1 MHYDEQ
7 RENDI
12 TNASNNVCNK
22 SAIKINLT
30 LPYPPSVNHYYGNRT
45 NGGKYIKSKG
55 QQFRSAVNNIFLLNG
70 SDKKLDQLLKLTLSV
85 YPPDKRKRDIDN
97 ILKALLDS
105 LTNAKVYLDDSLIKQ
120 LDITWHI
127 GGIVKEGR
135 VDLII
140 EPKERL

>member
-7 RENDI
+7 RKNDI
-12 TNASNNVCNK
+12 INVSNDK
-22 SAIKINLT
+22 ETKINLT

-45 NGGKYIKSKG
+45 NGGKYIKPKG
-55 QQFRSAVNNIFLLNG
+55 QQFRRAVNNIVLLNG
-70 SDKKLDQLLKLTLSV
+70 SNQKLDQLLKLTLSV

-120 LDITWHI
+120 LNITWHM
-127 GGIVKEGR
+127 GGIVKDGR
-135 VDLII
+135 VYLLI
-140 EPKERL
+140 ESKESN

>member
-55 QQFRSAVNNIFLLNG
+55 QQFRSAVNNIVLLNG

>member
-12 TNASNNVCNK
+12 TNVSTNVNND

-55 QQFRSAVNNIFLLNG
+55 QQFRSAVNNIVLLNG
-70 SDKKLDQLLKLTLSV
+70 SDKKLDQF
-85 YPPDKRKRDIDN
+85 
-97 ILKALLDS
+97 
-105 LTNAKVYLDDSLIKQ
+105 
-120 LDITWHI
+120 
-127 GGIVKEGR
+127 
-135 VDLII
+135 
-140 EPKERL
+140 

>member
-1 MHYDEQ
+1 M
-7 RENDI
+7 
-12 TNASNNVCNK
+12 
-22 SAIKINLT
+22 
-30 LPYPPSVNHYYGNRT
+30 
-45 NGGKYIKSKG
+45 
-55 QQFRSAVNNIFLLNG
+55 
-70 SDKKLDQLLKLTLSV
+70 KLTLSV

>member
-1 MHYDEQ
+1 MHYDEE

-12 TNASNNVCNK
+12 TNVNND
-22 SAIKINLT
+22 SATKINLT

-45 NGGKYIKSKG
+45 NGGKYIKPKG
-55 QQFRSAVNNIFLLNG
+55 QQFRRAVNNIVLLNV
-70 SDKKLDQLLKLTLSV
+70 SNKKLDQLLKLTLSV

-105 LTNAKVYLDDSLIKQ
+105 LTNARVYLDDSLIKQ
-120 LDITWHI
+120 LNITWHM

-140 EPKERL
+140 EPKGSI